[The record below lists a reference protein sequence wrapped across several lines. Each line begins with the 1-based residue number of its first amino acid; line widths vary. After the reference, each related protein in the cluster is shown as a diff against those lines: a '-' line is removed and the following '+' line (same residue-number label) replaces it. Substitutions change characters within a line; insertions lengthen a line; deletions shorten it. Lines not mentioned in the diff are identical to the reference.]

1 MKGRATRPTGAARR
15 SRPGPDVDEGTPS
28 RGGPAAGTPATAPR
42 PTGTPAT
49 APPPPATPTTDRGRR
64 RRAELLDAAEE
75 LFLAKGFHA
84 VSVDDLGAAAGITG
98 PGLYRHFPSKDALLM
113 AVLDR
118 IWERLAPA
126 VARAEAAPAQEALES
141 LLAAHLELALD
152 RPAALELL
160 LRELPHLPS
169 EYRRLARRNHQRYV
183 EVWARALTEL
193 HPGLAEEEARVVALG
208 VHGLLDSTT
217 LRSRSAPPGVDRAG
231 RARLLEAAARRVL
244 DLDA

>member
-1 MKGRATRPTGAARR
+1 MT
-15 SRPGPDVDEGTPS
+15 
-28 RGGPAAGTPATAPR
+28 TPA
-42 PTGTPAT
+42 TGTPA
-49 APPPPATPTTDRGRR
+49 TDRGRR
-64 RRAELLDAAEE
+64 RRADLLDAAEE

-98 PGLYRHFPSKDALLM
+98 PGLYRHFASKDALLM

-126 VARAEAAPAQEALES
+126 VAHAEAAPAQDALET

-183 EVWARALTEL
+183 DVWVRALTEL
-193 HPGLAEEEARVVALG
+193 HPGLAEEAARVVALG

-217 LRSRSAPPGVDRAG
+217 LRSRSAPPSVDRAG

>member
-1 MKGRATRPTGAARR
+1 MG
-15 SRPGPDVDEGTPS
+15 D
-28 RGGPAAGTPATAPR
+28 PADR
-42 PTGTPAT
+42 
-49 APPPPATPTTDRGRR
+49 PPATDRGRR
-64 RRAELLDAAEE
+64 RRAEILDAAEE
-75 LFLAKGFHA
+75 LFLASGFHA
-84 VSVDDLGAAAGITG
+84 VSVDDLGSAAGITG

-126 VARAEAAPAQEALES
+126 VAQAESAPADQALDT
-141 LLAAHLELALD
+141 LLGAHLELALD

-160 LRELPHLPS
+160 LRELPHLPE

-183 EVWARALTEL
+183 EVWVRALTGL
-193 HPGLAEEEARVVALG
+193 HHHLGAEEARVLALG

-217 LRSRSAPPGVDRAG
+217 LRSRSAPPALARDA

-244 DLDA
+244 EVSAAS

>member
-1 MKGRATRPTGAARR
+1 MKGRAARPAAARR
-15 SRPGPDVDEGTPS
+15 PVSGGAADVAGPASGGGEDAQTPPGPTNGATS
-28 RGGPAAGTPATAPR
+28 TPA
-42 PTGTPAT
+42 
-49 APPPPATPTTDRGRR
+49 TDRGRR

-75 LFLAKGFHA
+75 LFLASGFHA

-126 VARAEAAPAQEALES
+126 VAHAEVAPAAEALEV

-160 LRELPHLPS
+160 LRELPHLPE
-169 EYRRLARRNHQRYV
+169 EYRGLARRNHQRYV
-183 EVWARALTEL
+183 AVWARALTEL
-193 HPGLAEEEARVVALG
+193 HAGLSDAEARVLALG

-217 LRSRSAPPGVDRAG
+217 LRSRSAPPGVDREL
-231 RARLLEAAARRVL
+231 RAHLLEAAARRVL
-244 DLDA
+244 DIAG